1 MRKGAV
7 DHVRDGLE
15 AAVRMPGG
23 AFRFAWAVF
32 DLAHLVHVN
41 ERIEVAL
48 IEPVERAAHG
58 KALALDAL
66 RGGGNG
72 EEGTLK
78 RPDRTDVRN
87 AGEGQNV
94 LDRDRR
100 HISSTNRVRLFGI
113 PWIASVNVNSRE
125 DRRDDRGSGGIDLG
139 AMVPDRR
146 PGRNARSRLA
156 LALRPFL
163 QPDGPSGAT
172 GAGMLV
178 LVDRAG
184 ATDAPDSLRPAGQP
198 DDVSPPRPAGAD
210 GGCRRRALQ
219 RPALPRRRRGLE
231 RS

>member
-23 AFRFAWAVF
+23 AFRFARAVL

-48 IEPVERAAHG
+48 IEPIERAAHR

-72 EEGTLK
+72 EEGTLEG
-78 RPDRTDVRN
+78 PDRTDVRN
-87 AGEGQNV
+87 AGEGQDV

-113 PWIASVNVNSRE
+113 PWSVRE
-125 DRRDDRGSGGIDLG
+125 GIG
-139 AMVPDRR
+139 
-146 PGRNARSRLA
+146 
-156 LALRPFL
+156 
-163 QPDGPSGAT
+163 
-172 GAGMLV
+172 
-178 LVDRAG
+178 
-184 ATDAPDSLRPAGQP
+184 
-198 DDVSPPRPAGAD
+198 
-210 GGCRRRALQ
+210 
-219 RPALPRRRRGLE
+219 
-231 RS
+231 